1 LFKEIDLS
9 FESLPV
15 VASAV
20 GGILILAMLVAGVVY
35 GWLDEKKSRP
45 TAAGQLL
52 KKAA

>member
-1 LFKEIDLS
+1 MVGMS

-35 GWLDEKKSRP
+35 GWWLDEKKSRQ

-52 KKAA
+52 KRAA

>member
-1 LFKEIDLS
+1 MVGMS

-35 GWLDEKKSRP
+35 GWLAEKKSRQ